1 MRGPAKH
8 LTKGV
13 AIYGAGDAA
22 IQLVN
27 FFLTAVYVKFNLL
40 TPRDFGG
47 LALLLALEAFAKVI
61 SRWGLDGAFMRFYL
75 DRDDGSSRQQFAS
88 TIVWF
93 ILGAD
98 LVLFGGALLASGAV
112 GRRLFDSPIYL
123 PALRLMLINIFLIS
137 VTFVPFHTMRMRNQA
152 ATYSAFSFARS
163 VGTMLLRPLFV
174 IVLHWGVTGLYLADL
189 VVTIALWPWLWRWF
203 GPLVR
208 PMFSTAELRTALRF
222 GLPRVPHGM
231 ALQVLDG
238 GNKMLFKRYIPQA
251 ELGIYQ
257 NGTTLGTVIR
267 FFTTAFETA
276 WAPFYYATA
285 RQPNAK
291 EVFRKMV
298 TYGVAVV
305 ALLVAGTTAVAR
317 EVILLMLKPE
327 YLPAATIIP
336 IIALGMGCQAIY
348 LLTSIGLNL
357 TSRTEFYPV
366 ATFAAAGVGLGS
378 GLVLMPRYG
387 LVGAAIAFLLSYAT
401 QAGVAFALAQ
411 RFYPISYEVARLARV
426 VVAATAATLVALW
439 IIPPMSALAGF
450 FVRGTTTVAVYLS
463 VLALTAFFR
472 STEVAFAREVWGRLR
487 RTPRSNAPDPAV
499 LGDVD

>member
-27 FFLTAVYVKFNLL
+27 VFLTAVYVKFDLLNLA
-40 TPRDFGG
+40 DFGG

-75 DRDDGSSRQQFAS
+75 DRDEGVPRQRFAS

-93 ILGAD
+93 VLGAD

-112 GRRLFDSPIYL
+112 GRRLFDGPAYL
-123 PALRLMLINIFLIS
+123 PALRLMLVNLFLIS

-152 ATYSAFSFARS
+152 ATYSAFAFARS
-163 VGTMLLRPLFV
+163 VGTMLLRPAFV
-174 IVLHWGVTGLYLADL
+174 IGLHWGVTGLYLADL
-189 VVTIALWPWLWRWF
+189 AVTVALWPWLWRWF

-208 PMFSTAELRTALRF
+208 PIFSTAELRTALRF
-222 GLPRVPHGM
+222 GLPRVPHGL

-238 GNKMLFKRYIPQA
+238 GNKMLLKRYIPQA
-251 ELGIYQ
+251 DLGIYQ
-257 NGTTLGTVIR
+257 NGTTLGTGIR
-267 FFTTAFETA
+267 FFTAAFETA
-276 WAPFYYATA
+276 WAPFYFATA
-285 RQPNAK
+285 RQPNAT

-317 EVILLMLKPE
+317 EVVLLMLKPE
-327 YLPAATIIP
+327 YLPAAKIIP
-336 IIALGMGCQAIY
+336 IIALGMGCQAVY

-357 TSRTEFYPV
+357 TSRTEFYPA
-366 ATFAAAGVGLGS
+366 ATFAAACVGLGS

-387 LVGAAIAFLLSYAT
+387 LLGAAIAFLLSYAT
-401 QAGVAFALAQ
+401 QALAAFALSQ
-411 RFYPISYEVARLARV
+411 RFYPISYEVSRIVRV
-426 VVAATAATLVALW
+426 VVAATAAALVALW
-439 IIPPMSALAGF
+439 VIPPMPALPGF
-450 FVRGTTTVAVYLS
+450 LARGTTTVAVYVA
-463 VLALTAFFR
+463 VLGATAFFR
-472 STEVAFAREVWGRLR
+472 STEVAFAREMWTRLR
-487 RTPRSNAPDPAV
+487 R
-499 LGDVD
+499 DVE